1 MRSARLLLT
10 TAAAS
15 AVLALAAT
23 GAHAA
28 DGWDH
33 DDTSS
38 SSSQGKEHDKD
49 KDAEHGKPHGGMH
62 TGGGALTAVTGG
74 DDWATAHDPKYDPE
88 TYKEKDSSDGHSKDS
103 SAKEKDDWS
112 GASKEKDDWS
122 GESKEKDDW
131 SGESKEKDE
140 DSWGGG
146 DHDKPHGG
154 MHTGGGALAGTTGVT
169 AGGLAVLALGGAGAY
184 TLRRRKTTA
193 GLA

>member
-38 SSSQGKEHDKD
+38 SSSHGKEHGKEHD

-62 TGGGALTAVTGG
+62 TGGGALTAVTAG

-88 TYKEKDSSDGHSKDS
+88 TYKEKDSSDGYSKDS

-112 GASKEKDDWS
+112 GASKEKD
-122 GESKEKDDW
+122 K
-131 SGESKEKDE
+131 

-184 TLRRRKTTA
+184 TLRRRKTTS